1 MIEFNFDCV
10 QVRFGHVIISDQNG
24 MKAKKQNQNQTR
36 PHEQIDFIT
45 LLVE

>member
-10 QVRFGHVIISDQNG
+10 QVRFGYVIICDQSW
-24 MKAKKQNQNQTR
+24 MKAKKQHRNQTR

-45 LLVE
+45 LLLA